1 MSRSSRFSGK
11 SVLAAALLLLAAP
24 AAPAQQTSP
33 TELPTPT
40 PPPPPDVPAAAGDS
54 LESGGPALGT
64 LTFPTSGATEAARQ
78 AFRTGVLALHS
89 FWYPEARDRF
99 RRAQRLDPGF
109 AMAYWGEAM
118 THEHPLWEQHDGEAG
133 RAVLTR
139 LDSVKAA
146 RDGTLDVTAREQTY
160 LDALRTLYEG
170 EGDIE
175 ERRAAYAEQM
185 TRLAERFPDDD
196 EATLFAALARMGAP
210 RFDLEDA
217 DEVVDVAAPLE
228 GLYRDH
234 PRHPGVLHY
243 LIHAYDSE
251 TFAPMGRRMART
263 YAQVAP
269 SSSHA
274 LHMPS
279 HIFRELEMWEKMG
292 ASNVDAYRASV
303 QWQQETDRPLRMRD
317 FHAYR
322 WLFDA
327 YMAQEKYDQTARLIE
342 RLNGLIE
349 TARERSEDPGY
360 MTDLLDRLRK
370 HQEARTMTE

>member
-1 MSRSSRFSGK
+1 MLCWSFRG
-11 SVLAAALLLLAAP
+11 VLAAALLLLIAP
-24 AAPAQQTSP
+24 AAAAQQTAP
-33 TELPTPT
+33 QQTAPQQL
-40 PPPPPDVPAAAGDS
+40 PPPDLPAAASDS
-54 LESGGPALGT
+54 ADGPALGT
-64 LTFPTSGATEAARQ
+64 LAFPTSGATEAARQ

-118 THEHPLWEQHDGEAG
+118 THEHPIWEQHGRDAG
-133 RAVLTR
+133 RAVFAR
-139 LDSVKAA
+139 LDSVRAA
-146 RDGTLDVTAREQTY
+146 RGGTLDVTAREQAY
-160 LDALRTLYEG
+160 LDALRTLYSEG
-170 EGDIE
+170 AGDGDDRID

-185 TRLAERFPDDD
+185 TRLAERFPEDE
-196 EATLFAALARMGAP
+196 EATIFAALARMGAP
-210 RFDLEDA
+210 SFDLEQA
-217 DEVVDVAAPLE
+217 SEVVDVAAPLE
-228 GLYRDH
+228 ELYRKR
-234 PRHPGVLHY
+234 PKHPGVLHY

-279 HIFRELEMWEKMG
+279 HIFRELERWEAMA

-303 QWQQETDRPLRMRD
+303 EWQRESNRPLRMRD

-327 YMAQEKYDQTARLIE
+327 YIAQEKYDRAGRLVE
-342 RLNGLIE
+342 RLDGLIE
-349 TARERSEDPGY
+349 QADARGEDPGY
-360 MTDLLDRLRK
+360 MPDLLDRLRT
-370 HQEARTMTE
+370 HLDERTMTE